1 MSFRNEGPKQK
12 QMSEGG
18 NIDLRSPFEWL
29 MLWIEGIYR
38 GYDVMGR
45 SWFASEEDLQ
55 LGQCVSGFWCLY
67 LEDAGD
73 MQDALPRQN
82 NEVNIHDKLS
92 NSAFLMK

>member
-1 MSFRNEGPKQK
+1 
-12 QMSEGG
+12 
-18 NIDLRSPFEWL
+18 

-55 LGQCVSGFWCLY
+55 LGQRVSGFWCLY

-92 NSAFLMK
+92 NAAFLMK